1 MNTRQYQ
8 QLCRRAERAGY
19 DGDIAD
25 LIYEDRER
33 EAEHRRAEREQRK
46 EAS

>member
-1 MNTRQYQ
+1 MTRTYADWS
-8 QLCRRAERAGY
+8 RRAERAGY

-25 LIYEDRER
+25 LIQEDNER
-33 EAEHRRAEREQRK
+33 RAEQQRAEREWRK